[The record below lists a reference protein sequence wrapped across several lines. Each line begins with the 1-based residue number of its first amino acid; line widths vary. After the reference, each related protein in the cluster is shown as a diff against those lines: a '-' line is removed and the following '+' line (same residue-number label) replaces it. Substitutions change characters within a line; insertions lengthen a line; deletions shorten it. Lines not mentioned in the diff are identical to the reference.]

1 MTTPRLSMPEI
12 AENQANK
19 YLTHNTA
26 LRALD
31 ALVQPVAIS
40 IANSPSS
47 SNEGDVFIV
56 GEAPTGDFTGQANSI
71 AVRVGGVWRF
81 YAPQAGWRFGVQ
93 GTTDMFVFNGTAW
106 SGIGISGVN
115 SILFNH
121 LATPPSPQT
130 EGAIFY
136 NSTRK
141 TLTVQSE
148 IAGTSLDVG
157 QEQWVRVRNQTGATL
172 ANGTPVYINGAAGGT
187 PTVEPASAATLASSR
202 TIGILTHALPHAAV
216 GYACVN
222 GLAHDI
228 DTNAYSVGDFLYL
241 SSTTGQLT
249 NVRPS
254 APNTSVFV
262 GIVLEKSSTTGKI
275 FIDVHYT
282 SANRLHDKR
291 TIASSTAAGS
301 AGDIAFDDNYIYI
314 CTDTNTW
321 RRSAISSW

>member
-1 MTTPRLSMPEI
+1 MPEI

-56 GEAPTGDFTGQANSI
+56 GEAPTRDFTGQANNI

-93 GTTDMFVFNGTAW
+93 GTTDLFVFNGVAW

-121 LATPPSPQT
+121 RASPPSPQT
-130 EGAIFY
+130 EGRVFY

-141 TLTVQSE
+141 TLTVESE
-148 IAGTSLDVG
+148 IAGTSLDIG
-157 QEQWVRVRNQTGATL
+157 QEQWVRVRNQTGATIQ
-172 ANGTPVYINGAAGGT
+172 NGAPVYISGAAGGV
-187 PTVEPASAATLASSR
+187 PTVSLAASNALETSR
-202 TIGILTHALPHAAV
+202 MIGIMTHSLANANE
-216 GYACVN
+216 GYACVS
-222 GLAHDI
+222 GIAHDL

-241 SSTTGQLT
+241 SPTAGVMT
-249 NVRPS
+249 NVRPES
-254 APNTSVFV
+254 PSTSVFV
-262 GIVLEKSSTTGKI
+262 GIVLEKSATTGKVYVGI
-275 FIDVHYT
+275 HYT

-291 TIASSTAAGS
+291 TIASATAAGS
-301 AGDIAFDDNYIYI
+301 AGDIAFDDNFIYM
-314 CTDTNTW
+314 CTAKNTW
-321 RRSAISSW
+321 KRATISTW